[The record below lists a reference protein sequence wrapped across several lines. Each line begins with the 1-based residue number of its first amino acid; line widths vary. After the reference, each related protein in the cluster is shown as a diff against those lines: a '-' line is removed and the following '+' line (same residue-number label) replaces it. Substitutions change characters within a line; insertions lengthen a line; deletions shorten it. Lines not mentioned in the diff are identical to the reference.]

1 MKMNRLSMM
10 VQDGTF
16 KDYKLAVM
24 TADLYDDKAFRYRG
38 ETIPTDTGKLE
49 VEFVETFIDSIKAHN
64 DDHISRQNN
73 IDQQFIQNRNN

>member
-16 KDYKLAVM
+16 KDYKIAVM

-38 ETIPTDTGKLE
+38 ETIPTTRGKLE
-49 VEFVETFIDSIKAHN
+49 VEFVETFMDSIKEY
-64 DDHISRQNN
+64 
-73 IDQQFIQNRNN
+73 NRTAGWSSSIT